1 MNPAFHDNAA
11 EPTPDANA
19 ATTSDT
25 ASDLTPESAA
35 PNLTAASA
43 DTTDGAT
50 ANLNRSEL
58 PKAYDPK
65 QVEGKWYAVWKESGV
80 FHAEPDPNKTP
91 YCITIPPPNITGSL
105 HMGHA
110 LNNSVLDTMTRWHRM
125 RGFAALCLPGTDHA
139 GIATQNVVER
149 NLAKEGISRHDLGRE
164 AFIEKCWEWREQY
177 GTRIYYQF
185 EKLGCSYDW
194 ERVRFT
200 MDPSYV
206 DAIMEE
212 FGRWFERGL
221 IYRGTRV
228 VNWDVKFQSAVSDI
242 EVETKEVK
250 GKLYHFRYPFADGSG
265 HITIATTR
273 PETLLGDAAVAANP
287 NDERYQP
294 LFGKM
299 LKLPLT
305 DREIPLI
312 ADEYAK
318 PEFGSGA
325 VKVTPAHDLND
336 YEAGLRH
343 NLPQLIVIGKEGNMT
358 ALAGPDYEGLDR
370 FEARKKVVADLEA
383 LGLVEKIEDYTIQ
396 QPISERSK
404 EVIEPLLSEQWF
416 VDMKPLAKPAIDVV
430 KQGKIRFI
438 PERYEGIYLYWMENI
453 RDWCIS
459 RQLWWGHRIPVW
471 WTEEEEGEIGRGGEG
486 ETTNQNMDVETS
498 GSGSENAS
506 LSPPLPISPS
516 VRSFGTRRYTFARTR
531 TEAEAKLGTANCWQ
545 DEDVLDTWFS
555 SALWPHATLGW
566 PQNTADLNYFYPTNL
581 LSTAQEILYLWV
593 ARMIMTGLDFVG
605 DIPFRDVYIHATVLD
620 EQGRRMSKS
629 LGNGIDPIDLID
641 KYGADAT
648 RFSLLQQA
656 GKNQDIKFSEQRADI
671 AGNFCNKL
679 WNASRF
685 VLMNLDAQTT
695 GELPAPEERASADR
709 WILSSLRDTILAV
722 NEKLSTYDMDEAARA
737 LYEFFWNDF
746 CDWYVEMAKPRLRAE
761 GTTRQNAQNMLAYVL
776 ETTLRLL
783 HPMIPFITE
792 EIWQALPQ
800 NKEGE
805 IGRGGE
811 GETKSS
817 QNLTVETSRLDSEN
831 ASLSP
836 PLPISPS
843 ICLAHYPEAKDTE
856 GWQDAGA
863 CQTIAYTIAATR
875 AIRNMRAE
883 LGIAPSVRLTAAIVA
898 SQSGAE
904 TALRENGDLIVD
916 LARLDATPSLLSA
929 APSPENGQPG
939 KWIGTPTEGME
950 VFLEIGDAL
959 DMDKERA
966 RFHKE
971 MEAVRKEITKSKAK
985 LENANFRER
994 ANPAIVKEE
1003 RKRLD
1008 DWMEKEGRLMRI
1020 FFLLDVT

>member
-1 MNPAFHDNAA
+1 MTDPTNDIAA
-11 EPTPDANA
+11 E
-19 ATTSDT
+19 AT
-25 ASDLTPESAA
+25 SAA
-35 PNLTAASA
+35 ANNTETADGTINSA
-43 DTTDGAT
+43 DTPEGAT
-50 ANLNRSEL
+50 ADTNRSEL

-177 GTRIYYQF
+177 GTRIYFQF

-221 IYRGTRV
+221 IYRGMRV

-250 GKLYHFRYPFADGSG
+250 GKLYHFRYPYADGSG

-273 PETLLGDAAVAANP
+273 PETLLGDSAVAANP

-343 NLPQLIVIGKEGNMT
+343 NLPQIIVIGKEGNMT
-358 ALAGPDYEGLDR
+358 ALAGPDYEGMDR
-370 FEARKKVVADLEA
+370 FEARKKVVADMEA

-416 VDMKPLAKPAIDVV
+416 VDMKPLAQPAIDVV

-471 WTEEEEGEIGRGGEG
+471 WTEEEGEKRRKGEEERESNSNSIPQSENESG
-486 ETTNQNMDVETS
+486 ETIS
-498 GSGSENAS
+498 S
-506 LSPPLPISPS
+506 SPFLLFSPSS

-531 TEAEAKLGTANCWQ
+531 EEAETKLGTADCWQ

-566 PQNTADLNYFYPTNL
+566 PQDTSDLRYFYPTNL

-656 GKNQDIKFSEQRADI
+656 GKNQDIKYSEQRTDI

-685 VLMNLDAQTT
+685 VLMNLDVNTT
-695 GELPAPEERASADR
+695 GELPAPEDRTSADR

-722 NEKLSTYDMDEAARA
+722 NEKLSTYDMDDATRV

-746 CDWYVEMAKPRLRAE
+746 CDWYVEMAKPRLRTE
-761 GTTRQNAQNMLAYVL
+761 GPARQTAQNMLAYTL

-783 HPMIPFITE
+783 HPLIPFITE

-800 NKEGE
+800 RGEEKEKRRKGE
-805 IGRGGE
+805 E
-811 GETKSS
+811 ETQGTGNSGIPINS
-817 QNLTVETSRLDSEN
+817 Q
-831 ASLSP
+831 P
-836 PLPISPS
+836 PT
-843 ICLAHYPEAKDTE
+843 ICLAPYPEAKDVE
-856 GWQDAGA
+856 GWQDAAA
-863 CQTIAYTIAATR
+863 CRTIGYAIAATR
-875 AIRNMRAE
+875 VIRNMRAE
-883 LGIAPSVRLTAAIVA
+883 LGISPSVRLKAAIVA

-904 TALRENGDLIVD
+904 TALRETGDLIVD
-916 LARLDATPSLLSA
+916 MARLEATPLLLSA
-929 APSPENGQPG
+929 SPSPENGQSG
-939 KWIGTPTEGME
+939 KWIGTPTGGME

-966 RFHKE
+966 RI
-971 MEAVRKEITKSKAK
+971 RKELDAVGKEIEKAQAK
-985 LENANFRER
+985 LGNASFVER
-994 ANPAIVKEE
+994 AKPEIVEEE
-1003 RKRLD
+1003 RKRLL
-1008 DWMEKEGRLMRI
+1008 DWQEKQGKLEERQRL
-1020 FFLLDVT
+1020 FA

>member
-1 MNPAFHDNAA
+1 MTDTTHDSAAQSHAATAATDTPLSDSTIDNPAAA
-11 EPTPDANA
+11 QDAPDA
-19 ATTSDT
+19 
-25 ASDLTPESAA
+25 
-35 PNLTAASA
+35 TAA
-43 DTTDGAT
+43 GT
-50 ANLNRSEL
+50 ARAEL

-65 QVEGKWYAVWKESGV
+65 EVEGKWYEFWRGAGV
-80 FHAEPDPNKTP
+80 FHAEPDPNKLP

-125 RGFAALCLPGTDHA
+125 RGYSALCLPGTDHA

-149 NLAKEGISRHDLGRE
+149 ELAKQGISRHDLGRE
-164 AFIEKCWEWREQY
+164 KFIERCWEWREQY
-177 GTRIYYQF
+177 GNRIYFQF

-194 ERVRFT
+194 KRVRFT

-221 IYRGTRV
+221 IYRGLRV

-312 ADEYAK
+312 ADDYAK

-336 YEAGLRH
+336 YEAGLRN
-343 NLPQLIVIGKEGNMT
+343 NLPQIVVIGKDGNMT
-358 ALAGPDYEGLDR
+358 ALAGPNYEGLGR
-370 FEARKKVVADLEA
+370 FEARKKVVADMEE

-416 VDMKPLAKPAIDVV
+416 VDMKPLAKPAIDAV

-438 PERYEGIYLYWMENI
+438 PDRYEGIYLYWMENI

-471 WTEEEEGEIGRGGEG
+471 WTEINAERGVMNDEL
-486 ETTNQNMDVETS
+486 ES
-498 GSGSENAS
+498 HSS
-506 LSPPLPISPS
+506 LITHHSSLPN
-516 VRSFGTRRYTFARTR
+516 VRTFGNRRYTFARTR
-531 TEAEAKLGTANCWQ
+531 EEAEAKLGTANCWQ

-555 SALWPHATLGW
+555 SALWPLATLGW
-566 PQNTADLNYFYPTNL
+566 PQDTADLRYFYPTNL

-593 ARMIMTGLDFVG
+593 ARMIMCGLDFV
-605 DIPFRDVYIHATVLD
+605 DEIPFRDVYIHATVLD

-656 GKNQDIKFSEQRADI
+656 GKNQDIKYSEQRTDI

-685 VLMNLDAQTT
+685 ALMNLDEDTT
-695 GELPAPEERASADR
+695 GELPAPHERTSADR
-709 WILSSLRDTILAV
+709 WILSSLRDAIIAV
-722 NEKLSTYDMDEAARA
+722 NEKLSTYDMDDATRV
-737 LYEFFWNDF
+737 LYDFFWNDF

-761 GTTRQNAQNMLAYVL
+761 GETRRIAQNMLAYTL

-783 HPMIPFITE
+783 HPLIPFITE

-800 NKEGE
+800 NQGTGNREQGTGE
-805 IGRGGE
+805 KTEDRRQKTE
-811 GETKSS
+811 EDT
-817 QNLTVETSRLDSEN
+817 
-831 ASLSP
+831 LSTINYQ
-836 PLPISPS
+836 LST
-843 ICLAHYPEAKDTE
+843 ICLAPYPEAKDTE
-856 GWQDAGA
+856 GWQDAEA
-863 CQTIAYTIAATR
+863 CRTIAYMIAATR

-883 LGIAPSVRLTAAIVA
+883 LGIAPSVRIKAAVVA
-898 SQSGAE
+898 SQPEAE

-916 LARLDATPSLLSA
+916 FGAFGGYAKSA
-929 APSPENGQPG
+929 DGGSFTG
-939 KWIGTPTEGME
+939 
-950 VFLEIGDAL
+950 
-959 DMDKERA
+959 ERA
-966 RFHKE
+966 GGKMDRDADGRHGGVSGNRRCAGHGQGTRPYPQGTGSGRQGNRAGTGQIEQCQFCGTRQTRNRRGRA
-971 MEAVRKEITKSKAK
+971 EAPVRLAGKARQTGGTA
-985 LENANFRER
+985 E
-994 ANPAIVKEE
+994 V
-1003 RKRLD
+1003 
-1008 DWMEKEGRLMRI
+1008 
-1020 FFLLDVT
+1020 V